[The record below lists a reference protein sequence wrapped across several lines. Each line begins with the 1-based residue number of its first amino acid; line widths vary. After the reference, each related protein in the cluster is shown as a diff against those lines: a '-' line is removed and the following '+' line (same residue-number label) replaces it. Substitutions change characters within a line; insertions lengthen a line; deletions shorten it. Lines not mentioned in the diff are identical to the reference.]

1 MSIEVVKK
9 QGGILQNNLKS
20 IIISKDAT
28 IFESLKL
35 IDKNK
40 KSFLIIL
47 DDNKRI
53 IGLITEGEIR
63 RQLINGNNLND
74 KIVYNTN
81 FKSINMNENFTN
93 LFEYFKS
100 EKINFIPIVDD
111 QNKLINV
118 ISKKQ
123 FHVMLLK
130 DIEYDLKKL
139 PQIDEHELDY
149 EIYPRPWGFYKSTL
163 LAEHVQSKIITVF
176 PQGELSLQKHKRRE
190 EHWIVIKGEGKIVL
204 EETILNIEQG
214 RYIYIPKGCKHKIIN
229 SSKTENLI
237 FAEVQLGDYFGE
249 DDIIRYE
256 DKYGRV

>member
-1 MSIEVVKK
+1 M
-9 QGGILQNNLKS
+9 QNNLKS

-130 DIEYDLKKL
+130 DIDYDLKKL

-149 EIYPRPWGFYKSTL
+149 EIYPRPW
-163 LAEHVQSKIITVF
+163 
-176 PQGELSLQKHKRRE
+176 
-190 EHWIVIKGEGKIVL
+190 
-204 EETILNIEQG
+204 
-214 RYIYIPKGCKHKIIN
+214 
-229 SSKTENLI
+229 
-237 FAEVQLGDYFGE
+237 
-249 DDIIRYE
+249 
-256 DKYGRV
+256 

>member
-1 MSIEVVKK
+1 MKNEDKGNILENIIVEKNASILE
-9 QGGILQNNLKS
+9 
-20 IIISKDAT
+20 A
-28 IFESLKL
+28 LKL

-40 KSFLIIL
+40 KNFLIVL
-47 DDNKRI
+47 DEKKII

-63 RQLINGNNLND
+63 RQLINGNSLND
-74 KIVYNTN
+74 KIFYNTN
-81 FKSINMNENFTN
+81 FKSINMNESFIN

-111 QNKLINV
+111 NNRLINV

-130 DIEYDLKKL
+130 DIKYDLKKL
-139 PQIDEHELDY
+139 PNLNENELDS
-149 EIYPRPWGFYKSTL
+149 EIFPRPWGFYKSTL

-176 PQGELSLQKHKRRE
+176 PESELSLQKHKRRE
-190 EHWIVIKGEGKIVL
+190 EHWVVIKGEGKIIL
-204 EETILNIEQG
+204 EETILNVEQG
-214 RYIYIPKGCKHKIIN
+214 RYIYIPKGCKHKVIN

>member
-1 MSIEVVKK
+1 M
-9 QGGILQNNLKS
+9 QNNLKS
-20 IIISKDAT
+20 IIISKDTT
-28 IFESLKL
+28 IYESLKL

-40 KSFLIIL
+40 KSFLIVL
-47 DDNKRI
+47 DNDKKI

-63 RQLINGNNLND
+63 RQLLSGNNLYD
-74 KIVYNTN
+74 KILYNTN

-130 DIEYDLKKL
+130 DIDYDLKKL

-149 EIYPRPWGFYKSTL
+149 EIFPRPWGFYKSTL

-176 PQGELSLQKHKRRE
+176 PESELSLQKHKRRE

-204 EETILNIEQG
+204 EETILSVEQG
-214 RYIYIPKGCKHKIIN
+214 RYIYIPKGCKHKVIN

>member
-1 MSIEVVKK
+1 
-9 QGGILQNNLKS
+9 LQNNLKNF
-20 IIISKDAT
+20 IVKENTT
-28 IFESLKL
+28 ILEALKL

-40 KSFLIIL
+40 KNFLIVINDMNTL
-47 DDNKRI
+47 
-53 IGLITEGEIR
+53 IGIITEGEIR
-63 RQLINGNNLND
+63 RLLINGFKLKNN
-74 KIVYNTN
+74 IIYNSN
-81 FKSINMNENFTN
+81 FSSINQNDSFLN

-111 QNKLINV
+111 NNKLINI

-149 EIYPRPWGFYKSTL
+149 EIFPKPWGFYKSTL

-176 PQGELSLQKHKRRE
+176 PNGELSLQKHKRRE

-229 SSKTENLI
+229 SSKIDNLI

>member
-1 MSIEVVKK
+1 MQNDLKNFIVKENTT
-9 QGGILQNNLKS
+9 ILEALKR
-20 IIISKDAT
+20 
-28 IFESLKL
+28 

-40 KSFLIIL
+40 KNFLIVINDIDTL
-47 DDNKRI
+47 
-53 IGLITEGEIR
+53 IGIITEGEIR
-63 RQLINGNNLND
+63 RLLINGFKLNNN
-74 KIVYNTN
+74 IIYNSK
-81 FKSINMNENFTN
+81 FSSINQNDSFLN

-111 QNKLINV
+111 ENRLINV

-139 PQIDEHELDY
+139 PEIDEHELDY
-149 EIYPRPWGFYKSTL
+149 EIFPRPWGFYKSTL
-163 LAEHVQSKIITVF
+163 LADHVQSKIITVF
-176 PQGELSLQKHKRRE
+176 PQGELSLQKHRRRE
-190 EHWIVIKGEGKIVL
+190 EHWIVIKGEGKIIL
-204 EETILNIEQG
+204 EETILNVEQG
-214 RYIYIPKGCKHKIIN
+214 RYIYIPKGCKHKVIN
-229 SSKTENLI
+229 SSKTDNLI

>member
-1 MSIEVVKK
+1 
-9 QGGILQNNLKS
+9 
-20 IIISKDAT
+20 
-28 IFESLKL
+28 
-35 IDKNK
+35 
-40 KSFLIIL
+40 
-47 DDNKRI
+47 
-53 IGLITEGEIR
+53 LITEGEIR

-130 DIEYDLKKL
+130 DIDYDLKKL

-190 EHWIVIKGEGKIVL
+190 EHWIVIKGEGKIIL
-204 EETILNIEQG
+204 EETILSVEQG
-214 RYIYIPKGCKHKIIN
+214 RYIYIPKGCKHKVIN

>member
-1 MSIEVVKK
+1 M
-9 QGGILQNNLKS
+9 QNNLKS

-130 DIEYDLKKL
+130 DIDYDLKKL

>member
-1 MSIEVVKK
+1 MKTGYKDVIIGNKTT
-9 QGGILQNNLKS
+9 ILE
-20 IIISKDAT
+20 A
-28 IFESLKL
+28 LKL

-40 KSFLIIL
+40 KNFLIIIN
-47 DDNKRI
+47 DEEVV

-63 RQLINGNNLND
+63 RQIINGDCLNN
-74 KIVYNTN
+74 IISYNRN
-81 FKSINMNENFTN
+81 FKSINMNESFIN
-93 LFEYFKS
+93 LFGYFKS
-100 EKINFIPIVDD
+100 EKINFIPVINDD
-111 QNKLINV
+111 KQLINV

-123 FHVMLLK
+123 FHLMLLK

-139 PQIDEHELDY
+139 PNLNENELDY
-149 EIYPRPWGFYKSTL
+149 EIFPRPWGFYKSTL

-190 EHWIVIKGEGKIVL
+190 EHWIIIKGEGKIVL
-204 EETILNIEQG
+204 EETILNVEQG
-214 RYIYIPKGCKHKIIN
+214 RYIYIPKGCKHKVIN
-229 SSKTENLI
+229 SSRIENLI